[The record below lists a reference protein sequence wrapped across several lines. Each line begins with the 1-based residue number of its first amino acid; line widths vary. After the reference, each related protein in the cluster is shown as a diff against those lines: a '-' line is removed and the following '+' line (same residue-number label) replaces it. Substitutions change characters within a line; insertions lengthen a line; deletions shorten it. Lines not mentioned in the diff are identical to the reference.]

1 MDNIINL
8 PQRKEKRKLVSEA
21 EKAEILKRVEESD
34 FAINSFANTEFAEVV
49 HQVRCEFLNKEN
61 KTCQQCKPLSRNTSQ
76 NIKSNN
82 HNTS

>member
-1 MDNIINL
+1 MECENLDNIINL

-21 EKAEILKRVEESD
+21 EKAEILKRVKERD
-34 FAINSFANTEFAEVV
+34 FSIKSFTNTEFAEMV
-49 HQVRCEFLNKEN
+49 HQVRFLNKEN
-61 KTCQQCKPLSRNTSQ
+61 KTFQQCKPLTLQ